1 MEAGFIIVQKITK
14 ALCREIIGRSGDCLW
29 VAEFDYPTQSE
40 ATVRRFI
47 DSVKIGGVQ

>member
-14 ALCREIIGRSGDCLW
+14 ALCREIIEQSGTRLW
-29 VAEFDYPTQSE
+29 VAEFDYPAQSE
-40 ATVRRFI
+40 ATVRQYM

>member
-14 ALCREIIGRSGDCLW
+14 ALCREIIGQSGDCLR

-40 ATVRRFI
+40 AAVRQYM
-47 DSVKIGGVQ
+47 DSVKLGGVQ